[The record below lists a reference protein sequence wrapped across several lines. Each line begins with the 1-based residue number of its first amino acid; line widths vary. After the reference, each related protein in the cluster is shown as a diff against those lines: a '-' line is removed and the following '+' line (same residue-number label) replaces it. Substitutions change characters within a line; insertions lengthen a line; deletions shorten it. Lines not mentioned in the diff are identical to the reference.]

1 MFGEGRAIMLLRC
14 VCIDTGRD
22 CIDTGRPCGTFSADS
37 RVGIVGDS
45 EFPLLRRR
53 SAEAAGL
60 GGPSAQGAKGAGRG
74 TSSWADLTLMS
85 KGE

>member
-1 MFGEGRAIMLLRC
+1 MLLRC
-14 VCIDTGRD
+14 DCIDRGRD
-22 CIDTGRPCGTFSADS
+22 CIETGRTCETFSTDS
-37 RVGIVGDS
+37 RECIVVGDS

-74 TSSWADLTLMS
+74 ASNWVDLTL
-85 KGE
+85 